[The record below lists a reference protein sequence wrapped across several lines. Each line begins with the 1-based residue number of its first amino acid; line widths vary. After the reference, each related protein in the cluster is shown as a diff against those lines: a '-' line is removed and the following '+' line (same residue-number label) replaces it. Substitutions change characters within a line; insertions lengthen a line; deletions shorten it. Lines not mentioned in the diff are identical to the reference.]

1 MRIRIADEKAPRARG
16 FPGVRLALTGR
27 PTKATLV
34 TQFMLIEIRK
44 TNAPAICPSLRGLQP
59 K

>member
-1 MRIRIADEKAPRARG
+1 MRIGIADEKRQAHAAS
-16 FPGVRLALTGR
+16 PGGRLALTGR

-34 TQFMLIEIRK
+34 TQFMLIEIWK
-44 TNAPAICPSLRGLQP
+44 TNASAICPSLRGLQP